1 MTTNIKGKLVD
12 GFGKPIANA
21 QMRAVATQTS
31 IPIAGAT
38 AYAKTDSG
46 GNYDFSLEVGSY
58 AFSIWFGESGYQYV
72 GNIQILQGM
81 PDASLDQ
88 ILVLPP
94 SAQPMA
100 LTRILQALVDAENAA
115 KSAADDVRDTL
126 IPLSRQYMTLAAA
139 QADIANIPNGSTTYV
154 RSADGSSLADEYI
167 NNNGA
172 LTITGRK
179 MPSQQ
184 AVDLLKQWLQRLYLG
199 QQSQASAI
207 SDTVDKTDGI
217 EDQLRQTIDW
227 LQHIYLGQQSQSTAI
242 SDTAD
247 KSNANEVVLQRLL
260 VSLQVISELI
270 FSQGS
275 TLNTN
280 QGTISNIN
288 TALQVLSET
297 LASLGVSDS
306 RTREAIQSLSTS
318 LQIVID
324 AVNLSPTTR
333 DLGGAQLQSLLSLSF
348 LASELYKLDGLD
360 TNATGSGGSAGA
372 TEVTDGIYAF
382 PAPERIV
389 RIDITSPQGV
399 PASKADGAYP
409 GRCKIDI
416 DGVSL
421 TAFSTIAVQGS
432 SSAGYPKKNLTIA
445 FYFDEARSTE
455 MKLKIGDGLA
465 FSEWVYKAN
474 YIDSTHSR
482 NLVGYTL
489 WTQMQNTRDTWPR
502 REVDHY
508 YVGKT
513 GLAAVDTGATGI
525 PKGYPCLVYIN
536 SEFYGIGGI
545 MVGKKRA
552 NYNIAKNIPE
562 QIYLEFQNCDI
573 RTLDISNPNICEVTS
588 PSNVTAT
595 VNGYL
600 DVWRAFAQ
608 LPQSEFSAAL
618 PEHMD
623 KMNVSDYYILMMFL
637 CAVDCYNKNMLFM
650 TWDAQKWFCMPY
662 DLDTT
667 FGLNAS
673 GKAIAYGPTLNPITQ
688 GFALAGNREFWA
700 KVYTAIGPDINA
712 RYAQLRNSGVLSVGN
727 VSRIMT
733 DLQSKYTID
742 MFERELIKW
751 TGLPS
756 KDVTSNDQLLSWLT
770 QRMVWLDQYFS
781 YE

>member
-1 MTTNIKGKLVD
+1 MAQVPLPTPTDNDVPSTDIRDTVYAGAMLDKVVTSTELTYTDRLGGEHYTVD
-12 GFGKPIANA
+12 GI
-21 QMRAVATQTS
+21 RAEGDKVV
-31 IPIAGAT
+31 
-38 AYAKTDSG
+38 
-46 GNYDFSLEVGSY
+46 E
-58 AFSIWFGESGYQYV
+58 E
-72 GNIQILQGM
+72 
-81 PDASLDQ
+81 
-88 ILVLPP
+88 
-94 SAQPMA
+94 
-100 LTRILQALVDAENAA
+100 TRQN
-115 KSAADDVRDTL
+115 L
-126 IPLSRQYMTLAAA
+126 IPLSRQYMTLEAA
-139 QADIANIPNGSTTYV
+139 QNDIANIPAGSTTYY
-154 RSADGSSLADEYI
+154 RSPDDSALAVEVI
-167 NNNGA
+167 NNAGT
-172 LTITGRK
+172 LTATGRK

-184 AVDLLKQWLQRLYLG
+184 AVDDIEEQTQQATDWLQR
-199 QQSQASAI
+199 
-207 SDTVDKTDGI
+207 
-217 EDQLRQTIDW
+217 
-227 LQHIYLGQQSQSTAI
+227 IYLGQHIQAETQSQITNDNENAITALQHI
-242 SDTAD
+242 S
-247 KSNANEVVLQRLL
+247 L
-260 VSLQVISELI
+260 SLQVISEII

-275 TLNTN
+275 TLNSSQN
-280 QGTISNIN
+280 NISNIN
-288 TALQVLSET
+288 TAIQVLSET
-297 LASLGVSDS
+297 LFSLGVSDS

-318 LQIVID
+318 LQIVVD
-324 AVNLSPTTR
+324 AVNLAPTTR
-333 DLGGAQLQSLLSLSF
+333 DLGGSQLQSLLSLSF

-360 TNATGSGGSAGA
+360 TNATGGGGSAGA

-399 PASKADGAYP
+399 PASKADGAYQ

-432 SSAGYPKKNLTIA
+432 SSAAYPKKNLTIA
-445 FYFDEARSTE
+445 FYLDEEYSTE
-455 MKLKIGDGLA
+455 LKLKIGDGLA

-525 PKGYPCLVYIN
+525 PKGYPCIVYIN
-536 SEFYGIGGI
+536 SEFYGVGDI

-552 NYNIAKNIPE
+552 NYNIAKNTPE

-573 RTLDISNPNICEVTS
+573 RTLDISNPDICEVTA

-600 DVWRAFAQ
+600 DVWRTFAQ

-623 KMNVSDYYILMMFL
+623 KMNATDYYILMMFL
-637 CAVDCYNKNMLFM
+637 CAVDCFNKNMLFM

-667 FGLNAS
+667 FGLNAT
-673 GKAIAYGPTLNPITQ
+673 GRAIAYGPTLNPITE
-688 GFALAGNREFWA
+688 GFALPGNREFWG
-700 KVYTAIGPDINA
+700 KFYTAIGSDINA

-733 DLQSKYTID
+733 ALQSKYTID
-742 MFERELIKW
+742 MFEREFTKW